1 MILISQG
8 GNVDFPVR
16 SIVSDVVVIGGSA
29 AALIAALEARKT
41 GVQVLVVTKG
51 LVGRGGNTIVSGAGF
66 AAVLPGK
73 DQHDSR
79 EQYHADILAS
89 GKGINLEYLVSILTA
104 SSGAA
109 ILDLESYGVKF
120 MKSNGEF
127 VRRTPPGHSQP
138 RQIPTVND
146 AVSFHTRG
154 LTITI
159 PLREAARRAGIA
171 FLEKTSVIELLHDAD
186 GGVCGAAGISTGTS
200 ELIQI
205 GAKAVILA
213 TGGAGM
219 IYERTNNTADVTG
232 DGYSLALEAG
242 ARLVDMEFVQFYPTM
257 AFKPVKI
264 PVSSPLFGDGAVL
277 RNKNLERFMTKY
289 DPAGDMATRDM
300 MSRAI
305 FSEVN
310 AGYGVENG
318 VYIDLS
324 AVPISVF
331 EKKHKA
337 IFKYLHA
344 AKIDPQKDMLLISPS
359 THFVMGGIK
368 IDGGCSTGVE
378 GLFAAGEVVGGL
390 HGANRMSGNALTETV
405 VFGKIAGQLAA
416 KHASNMRA
424 LPVRAKR
431 SNPATGHRA
440 GDLREVKKA
449 LRRTMWQ
456 NASVQRSQETLERA
470 LHEIKDYR
478 QELTSLAA
486 NSLRQLAEWMELKS
500 MLTVSE
506 AVTRSALLRSE
517 SRGSHYRLDFPVSDD
532 SRWIGNVEMWEKNK
546 DLCLA
551 FCPKKKTGTTA

>member
-1 MILISQG
+1 
-8 GNVDFPVR
+8 VDYPVR
-16 SIVSDVVVIGGSA
+16 SLVSDVVVIGGSA
-29 AALIAALEARKT
+29 AALIAALEARKS
-41 GVQVLVVTKG
+41 GLQVMVVTKG

-79 EQYHADILAS
+79 EQYHADTLAS

-104 SSGAA
+104 NSGSA

-146 AVSFHTRG
+146 AVSYHTRG
-154 LTITI
+154 LTVTI
-159 PLREAARRAGIA
+159 PLREAAQRAGIT
-171 FLEKTSVIELLHDAD
+171 FLEKTSVIGLLHDAD
-186 GGVCGAAGISTGTS
+186 GGICGAAGISTTTS

-219 IYERTNNTADVTG
+219 IYERTNNTSDVTG
-232 DGYSLALEAG
+232 DGYGLALEAG

-257 AFKPVKI
+257 AFKPVKM

-305 FSEVN
+305 FSEVS

-318 VYIDLS
+318 VYIDCS

-337 IFKYLHA
+337 IFKYLQA
-344 AKIDPQKDMLLISPS
+344 VKIDPQKDMLLISPS

-390 HGANRMSGNALTETV
+390 HGANRISGNALTETV
-405 VFGKIAGQLAA
+405 VFGKIAGKRAA
-416 KHASNMRA
+416 EHASKMRA
-424 LPVRAKR
+424 LAAPAKKI
-431 SNPATGHRA
+431 SPETGHRA
-440 GDLREVKKA
+440 GDLREVKAA

-456 NASVQRSQETLERA
+456 YVSVQRSQESLERA
-470 LHEIKDYR
+470 LQEIMDYR
-478 QELTSLAA
+478 QELTGLAA
-486 NSLRQLAEWMELKS
+486 NSLRQLADWMELKS

-532 SRWIGNVEMWEKNK
+532 SRWIGNVETWKKERE
-546 DLCLA
+546 LCLA
-551 FCPKKKTGTTA
+551 FCPKKKTGTKA

>member
-1 MILISQG
+1 
-8 GNVDFPVR
+8 
-16 SIVSDVVVIGGSA
+16 
-29 AALIAALEARKT
+29 
-41 GVQVLVVTKG
+41 
-51 LVGRGGNTIVSGAGF
+51 
-66 AAVLPGK
+66 
-73 DQHDSR
+73 
-79 EQYHADILAS
+79 
-89 GKGINLEYLVSILTA
+89 
-104 SSGAA
+104 
-109 ILDLESYGVKF
+109 
-120 MKSNGEF
+120 
-127 VRRTPPGHSQP
+127 
-138 RQIPTVND
+138 
-146 AVSFHTRG
+146 
-154 LTITI
+154 
-159 PLREAARRAGIA
+159 
-171 FLEKTSVIELLHDAD
+171 
-186 GGVCGAAGISTGTS
+186 
-200 ELIQI
+200 
-205 GAKAVILA
+205 
-213 TGGAGM
+213 
-219 IYERTNNTADVTG
+219 
-232 DGYSLALEAG
+232 
-242 ARLVDMEFVQFYPTM
+242 
-257 AFKPVKI
+257 
-264 PVSSPLFGDGAVL
+264 
-277 RNKNLERFMTKY
+277 
-289 DPAGDMATRDM
+289 
-300 MSRAI
+300 
-305 FSEVN
+305 
-310 AGYGVENG
+310 
-318 VYIDLS
+318 
-324 AVPISVF
+324 
-331 EKKHKA
+331 
-337 IFKYLHA
+337 
-344 AKIDPQKDMLLISPS
+344 MLLISPS

-424 LPVRAKR
+424 LPVPAKR

-532 SRWIGNVEMWEKNK
+532 SRWIGNVEIREKDR